1 MFDFLKAW
9 NKNTRV
15 ASDEPVRIGVIGLGR
30 AGQSNVKQILASSNF
45 RLAGVFDL
53 HADLA
58 ARTARVA
65 STTLYRDVEACME
78 DESSEAV
85 FVSVPHV
92 HLPDIG
98 KRVLEAGKHLLIEKP
113 MAIDMRSAAMLT
125 TMAEKRRLSIAVH
138 YPRIFNNNVLT
149 ARRLVEI
156 GAIGDLVSIETRLNA
171 FKGPAYYHGSVG
183 PSPSDWRSDRI
194 KSGGGVLIM
203 NGCHIIHAV
212 QYITGAKVEWVFSV
226 PPRPLPGHV
235 PDGIEGDFYGLL
247 GIEGG
252 CVWTL
257 SLSTVKYGVRSNAI
271 LICGRNGSISLQ
283 QEQIRYYSTRV
294 VEGKKPG
301 VWHRLRQRPA
311 NARQRWLDDVAQSI
325 REGTSP
331 RVNAENA
338 RRTVEVINALYAS
351 STLNRIVA
359 MEEIQKTASA
369 EAREVGS

>member
-1 MFDFLKAW
+1 
-9 NKNTRV
+9 
-15 ASDEPVRIGVIGLGR
+15 
-30 AGQSNVKQILASSNF
+30 
-45 RLAGVFDL
+45 
-53 HADLA
+53 
-58 ARTARVA
+58 
-65 STTLYRDVEACME
+65 ME

-156 GAIGDLVSIETRLNA
+156 GAIGDLVSVETRLNA
-171 FKGPAYYHGSVG
+171 FKGPAYYHGSLSL
-183 PSPSDWRSDRI
+183 SPSDWRSDRI
-194 KSGGGVLIM
+194 QSGGGVLIM

-212 QYITGAKVEWVFSV
+212 QYITRAKVEWVFSA

-257 SLSTVKYGVRSNAI
+257 SLSTVKYGVSSNDI

-283 QEQIRYYSTRV
+283 QEQIQYYSTRV

-301 VWHRLRQRPA
+301 VWHRLRQRPS
-311 NARQRWLDDVAQSI
+311 NAHQQWLDDVAQSI

-331 RVNAENA
+331 WVNAENA

-351 STLNRIVA
+351 STLNRRVA
-359 MEEIQKTASA
+359 MEEIQETASA